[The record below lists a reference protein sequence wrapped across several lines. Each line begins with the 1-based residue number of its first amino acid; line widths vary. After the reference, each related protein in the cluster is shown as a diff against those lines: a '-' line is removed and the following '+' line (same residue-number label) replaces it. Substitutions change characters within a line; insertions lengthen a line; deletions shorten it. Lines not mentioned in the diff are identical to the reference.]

1 VYVIAGQVTPDAVP
15 VCGIGS
21 DHDLK
26 EMEGVVGLAGV
37 FIFAMASGHIMD
49 SKRLSLRSSSR
60 SRSLNFAVSITRSVH
75 AIEVSVVRD
84 RISRS
89 VS

>member
-1 VYVIAGQVTPDAVP
+1 MNDEPRVVIIGGGFGGLCAVRGLVGAPVSVTLIDNSETTCQQTPNAEHRTADPATAACLDA
-15 VCGIGS
+15 
-21 DHDLK
+21 H
-26 EMEGVVGLAGV
+26 
-37 FIFAMASGHIMD
+37 
-49 SKRLSLRSSSR
+49 
-60 SRSLNFAVSITRSVH
+60 ITRSVH